1 MFSELVESVVVE
13 PGDVV
18 VIQMESDELVEGSES
33 SAGYT
38 GHLVPR
44 HGEGLKLCCAGE
56 RERVNINYI
65 SCPALTI

>member
-44 HGEGLKLCCAGE
+44 HGEGL
-56 RERVNINYI
+56 
-65 SCPALTI
+65 